1 MQRSLAVF
9 VVLLMPMSG
18 CLMVPGDFS
27 DDIFY
32 DTEQFWLEYGVDN
45 WEMANE
51 YVKNPNNETTS
62 ETVYELDVDFS
73 GSESYNPEI
82 WIDHLWLA
90 PNDGSTA
97 QVVDANNSRNL
108 LYTPQGYGAFN
119 LRFGMVL
126 NTGDVY
132 RHQSIGQNNSF
143 DDFAPFIRSAWFE
156 FEENRVTEFA
166 QLYVDG
172 PHEASLGPPE
182 HILIESTVSNVVDLQ
197 FDPVDVT
204 WSMYGPNGTLLLNH
218 TETVGY
224 GDSFT
229 WEWWIEENI
238 PFGDIIMVIEGDGSS
253 TLSHSTRLKMSYSG
267 FMCHIDTSRIC
278 PR

>member
-1 MQRSLAVF
+1 MQRLLAVF
-9 VVLLMPMSG
+9 VVLLMPMNG
-18 CLMVPGDFS
+18 CLMVS
-27 DDIFY
+27 DDYPNDIFY
-32 DTEQFWLEYGVDN
+32 DTEQFWLEYGIDN

-62 ETVYELDVDFS
+62 ATLHELDIDFS
-73 GSESYNPEI
+73 GSESYNPDV
-82 WIDHLWLA
+82 WIDHFWIA
-90 PNDGSTA
+90 PNDGSPA
-97 QVVDANNSRNL
+97 QVVDANTSQNL

-119 LRFGMVL
+119 LRYGMVL

-132 RHQSIGQNNSF
+132 RSNPVGQNNSF
-143 DDFAPFIRSAWFE
+143 DDFAPFIRSAWFK
-156 FEENRVTEFA
+156 FEESRVTEFA
-166 QLYVDG
+166 QLYIDG

-182 HILIESTVSNVVDLQ
+182 GIRIESTVSNVVDLQ

-204 WSMYGPNGTLLLNH
+204 WSMYGPNGNLLLNH

-229 WEWWIEENI
+229 WEWGLSENL
-238 PFGDIIMVIEGDGSS
+238 PFGDMTMVIEGDGSS
-253 TLSHSTRLKMSYSG
+253 TLSHTTRLKISYSG
-267 FMCHIDTSRIC
+267 FMCHSDTSRIC

>member
-1 MQRSLAVF
+1 M
-9 VVLLMPMSG
+9 
-18 CLMVPGDFS
+18 
-27 DDIFY
+27 
-32 DTEQFWLEYGVDN
+32 
-45 WEMANE
+45 
-51 YVKNPNNETTS
+51 
-62 ETVYELDVDFS
+62 
-73 GSESYNPEI
+73 
-82 WIDHLWLA
+82 
-90 PNDGSTA
+90 
-97 QVVDANNSRNL
+97 DANTSQNL
-108 LYTPQGYGAFN
+108 LYMPQGYGAFN
-119 LRFGMVL
+119 LRYGMVL

-132 RHQSIGQNNSF
+132 RSNPVGQNNSF

-182 HILIESTVSNVVDLQ
+182 RILIESTVSNVVDLQ

-204 WSMYGPNGTLLLNH
+204 WSMYGPDGNLLLNH

-229 WEWWIEENI
+229 WEWGISENL
-238 PFGDIIMVIEGDGSS
+238 PFGDMTMVIEGDGSS
-253 TLSHSTRLKMSYSG
+253 TLSHNTRLKISYSG
-267 FMCHIDTSRIC
+267 FICHSDTSRFC

>member
-1 MQRSLAVF
+1 MQRLLAVF
-9 VVLLMPMSG
+9 VVLLMPMNG
-18 CLMVPGDFS
+18 CLMVS
-27 DDIFY
+27 DDFPSDIFF

-45 WEMANE
+45 WEMPNE
-51 YVKNPNNETTS
+51 YVKNSNNETTS
-62 ETVYELDVDFS
+62 ATLHELDIDFS
-73 GSESYNPEI
+73 GSESYNPDV
-82 WIDHLWLA
+82 WIDHFWIA
-90 PNDGSTA
+90 PNDGSPA
-97 QVVDANNSRNL
+97 QVVDANTSQNL

-119 LRFGMVL
+119 LRYGMVL

-132 RHQSIGQNNSF
+132 RSNPVGQNNSF

-182 HILIESTVSNVVDLQ
+182 GIRIESTVSNVVDLQ

-204 WSMYGPNGTLLLNH
+204 WSMYGPDGNLLLNH

-229 WEWWIEENI
+229 WEWWFDENL
-238 PFGDIIMVIEGDGSS
+238 PFGDMTMVIEGDGSS
-253 TLSHSTRLKMSYSG
+253 TLSHTTRLKISYSG
-267 FMCHIDTSRIC
+267 FMCHSDTSRIC

>member
-1 MQRSLAVF
+1 M
-9 VVLLMPMSG
+9 
-18 CLMVPGDFS
+18 
-27 DDIFY
+27 
-32 DTEQFWLEYGVDN
+32 
-45 WEMANE
+45 
-51 YVKNPNNETTS
+51 
-62 ETVYELDVDFS
+62 
-73 GSESYNPEI
+73 
-82 WIDHLWLA
+82 
-90 PNDGSTA
+90 
-97 QVVDANNSRNL
+97 
-108 LYTPQGYGAFN
+108 PQGYGAFN
-119 LRFGMVL
+119 LRYGMVL

-132 RHQSIGQNNSF
+132 RSNHVGQNNSF

-182 HILIESTVSNVVDLQ
+182 RIRIESTVSNVVDLQ

-204 WSMYGPNGTLLLNH
+204 WSMYGPDGNLLLNH

-229 WEWWIEENI
+229 WEWGISENL
-238 PFGDIIMVIEGDGSS
+238 PFGDMTMVIEGDGSS
-253 TLSHSTRLKMSYSG
+253 TLSHNTRLKISYSG
-267 FMCHIDTSRIC
+267 FICHSDTSRFC

>member
-1 MQRSLAVF
+1 MQRLLAVF

-18 CLMVPGDFS
+18 CLMVPGDFPN
-27 DDIFY
+27 DIFY
-32 DTEQFWLEYGVDN
+32 DSEQFGLEYGIDN

-62 ETVYELDVDFS
+62 ATLHELDIDFS
-73 GSESYNPEI
+73 GSESYNPDI
-82 WIDHLWLA
+82 WIDHLWIA
-90 PNDGSTA
+90 PNDGSPA
-97 QVVDANNSRNL
+97 QVVDANTSRNL

-119 LRFGMVL
+119 LRYGMVL

-132 RHQSIGQNNSF
+132 RSNPVGQNNSF

-156 FEENRVTEFA
+156 FEESRVTEFA

-172 PHEASLGPPE
+172 PHEESLGPPE
-182 HILIESTVSNVVDLQ
+182 GIRIESTVSNVVDLQ

-204 WSMYGPNGTLLLNH
+204 WSMYGPNGNLLLNH
-218 TETVGY
+218 TESVGY

-229 WEWWIEENI
+229 WEWWFDENL
-238 PFGDIIMVIEGDGSS
+238 PFGDMTMVIEGDGSS
-253 TLSHSTRLKMSYSG
+253 TLSHTTRLKISYSG
-267 FMCHIDTSRIC
+267 FMCHSATSRIC

>member
-1 MQRSLAVF
+1 MQRLLAVF
-9 VVLLMPMSG
+9 VVLLMPMNG
-18 CLMVPGDFS
+18 CLMVS
-27 DDIFY
+27 DDFPNDIFF

-45 WEMANE
+45 WEMPNE
-51 YVKNPNNETTS
+51 YVKNSNNETTS
-62 ETVYELDVDFS
+62 ATLHELDIDFS
-73 GSESYNPEI
+73 GSESYNPDV
-82 WIDHLWLA
+82 WIDHFWIA
-90 PNDGSTA
+90 PHDGSPA
-97 QVVDANNSRNL
+97 QVVDANTSQNL
-108 LYTPQGYGAFN
+108 LYMPQGYGAFN
-119 LRFGMVL
+119 LRYGMVL

-132 RHQSIGQNNSF
+132 RSNHVGQNNSF

-182 HILIESTVSNVVDLQ
+182 RIRIESTVSNVVDLQ

-204 WSMYGPNGTLLLNH
+204 WSMYGPDGNLLLNH

-229 WEWWIEENI
+229 WEWWFDENL
-238 PFGDIIMVIEGDGSS
+238 PFGDMTMVIEGDGSS
-253 TLSHSTRLKMSYSG
+253 TLSHTTRLKISYSG
-267 FMCHIDTSRIC
+267 FMCHSDTSRIC

>member
-1 MQRSLAVF
+1 MQRLLAVF
-9 VVLLMPMSG
+9 VVLLMPMNG
-18 CLMVPGDFS
+18 CLMVS
-27 DDIFY
+27 DDFPNDIFF

-45 WEMANE
+45 WEMPNE
-51 YVKNPNNETTS
+51 YVKNSNNETTS
-62 ETVYELDVDFS
+62 ATLHELDIDFS
-73 GSESYNPEI
+73 GSESYNPDV
-82 WIDHLWLA
+82 WIDHFWIA
-90 PNDGSTA
+90 PHDGSPA
-97 QVVDANNSRNL
+97 QVVDANTSQNL
-108 LYTPQGYGAFN
+108 LYMPQGYGAFN
-119 LRFGMVL
+119 LRYGMVL

-132 RHQSIGQNNSF
+132 RSNPVGQNNSF

-182 HILIESTVSNVVDLQ
+182 RIRIESTVSNVVDLQ

-204 WSMYGPNGTLLLNH
+204 WSMYGPDGNLLLNH

-229 WEWWIEENI
+229 WEWGISENL
-238 PFGDIIMVIEGDGSS
+238 PFGDMTMVIEGDGSS
-253 TLSHSTRLKMSYSG
+253 TLSHNTRLKISYSG
-267 FMCHIDTSRIC
+267 FICHSDTSRFC

>member
-1 MQRSLAVF
+1 MQRLLAVF
-9 VVLLMPMSG
+9 VVLLMPMNG
-18 CLMVPGDFS
+18 CLMVSDDFPN
-27 DDIFY
+27 DIFY
-32 DTEQFWLEYGVDN
+32 DTEQFWLEYGIDN

-51 YVKNPNNETTS
+51 YVKNSNNETTS
-62 ETVYELDVDFS
+62 ATLHELDIDFS
-73 GSESYNPEI
+73 GSESYNPDV
-82 WIDHLWLA
+82 WIDHFWIA
-90 PNDGSTA
+90 PNDGSPA
-97 QVVDANNSRNL
+97 QVVDANTSQNL

-119 LRFGMVL
+119 LRYGMVL

-132 RHQSIGQNNSF
+132 RSNPVGQNNSLE
-143 DDFAPFIRSAWFE
+143 DFAPFIRSAWFE
-156 FEENRVTEFA
+156 FEESRVTEFA

-182 HILIESTVSNVVDLQ
+182 GIRIESTVSNVVDLQ

-204 WSMYGPNGTLLLNH
+204 WSMYGPDGNLLLNH

-229 WEWWIEENI
+229 WEWGLSENL
-238 PFGDIIMVIEGDGSS
+238 PFGDMTMVIEGDGSS
-253 TLSHSTRLKMSYSG
+253 TLSHTTRLKISYSG
-267 FMCHIDTSRIC
+267 FTCHSDTSRIC

>member
-1 MQRSLAVF
+1 
-9 VVLLMPMSG
+9 MPMNG
-18 CLMVPGDFS
+18 CLMVS
-27 DDIFY
+27 DDFPNDIFF

-45 WEMANE
+45 WEMPNE
-51 YVKNPNNETTS
+51 YVKNSNNETTS
-62 ETVYELDVDFS
+62 ATLHELDIDFS
-73 GSESYNPEI
+73 GSESYNPDV
-82 WIDHLWLA
+82 WIDHFWIA
-90 PNDGSTA
+90 PHDGSPA
-97 QVVDANNSRNL
+97 QVVDANTSQNL
-108 LYTPQGYGAFN
+108 LYMPQGYGAFN
-119 LRFGMVL
+119 LRYGMVL

-132 RHQSIGQNNSF
+132 RSNHVGQNNSF

-182 HILIESTVSNVVDLQ
+182 AIRIESTVSNVVDLQ

-204 WSMYGPNGTLLLNH
+204 WSMYGPDGNLLLNH

-229 WEWWIEENI
+229 WEWGISENL
-238 PFGDIIMVIEGDGSS
+238 PFGDMTMVIEGDGSS
-253 TLSHSTRLKMSYSG
+253 TLSHNTRLKISYSG
-267 FMCHIDTSRIC
+267 FICHSDTSRFC

>member
-1 MQRSLAVF
+1 MQRLLAVF
-9 VVLLMPMSG
+9 VVLLMPMNG
-18 CLMVPGDFS
+18 CLMVS
-27 DDIFY
+27 DDFPNDIFF

-45 WEMANE
+45 WEMPNE
-51 YVKNPNNETTS
+51 YVKNSNNETTS
-62 ETVYELDVDFS
+62 ATLHELDIDFS
-73 GSESYNPEI
+73 GSESYNPDV
-82 WIDHLWLA
+82 WIDHFWIA
-90 PNDGSTA
+90 PNDGSPA
-97 QVVDANNSRNL
+97 QVVDANTSQNL
-108 LYTPQGYGAFN
+108 LYMPQGYGAFN
-119 LRFGMVL
+119 LRYGMVL

-132 RHQSIGQNNSF
+132 RSNHVGQNNSF

-182 HILIESTVSNVVDLQ
+182 RIRIESTVSNVVDLQ

-204 WSMYGPNGTLLLNH
+204 WSMYGPDGNLLLNH

-229 WEWWIEENI
+229 WEWGISENL
-238 PFGDIIMVIEGDGSS
+238 PFGDMTMVIEGDGSS
-253 TLSHSTRLKMSYSG
+253 TLSHNTRLKISYSG
-267 FMCHIDTSRIC
+267 FICHSDTSRFC

>member
-1 MQRSLAVF
+1 MQRLLAVF
-9 VVLLMPMSG
+9 VVLLMPMNG
-18 CLMVPGDFS
+18 CLMVS
-27 DDIFY
+27 DDFPNDIFF

-45 WEMANE
+45 WEMPNE
-51 YVKNPNNETTS
+51 YVKNSNNETTS
-62 ETVYELDVDFS
+62 ATLHELDIDFS
-73 GSESYNPEI
+73 GSESYNPDV
-82 WIDHLWLA
+82 WIDHFWIA
-90 PNDGSTA
+90 PHDGSPA
-97 QVVDANNSRNL
+97 QVVDANTSQNL
-108 LYTPQGYGAFN
+108 LYMPQGYGAFN
-119 LRFGMVL
+119 LRYGMVL

-132 RHQSIGQNNSF
+132 RSNHVGQNNSF

-182 HILIESTVSNVVDLQ
+182 RIRIESTVSNVVDLQ

-204 WSMYGPNGTLLLNH
+204 WSMYGPDGNLLLNH

-229 WEWWIEENI
+229 WEWGISENL
-238 PFGDIIMVIEGDGSS
+238 PFGDMTMVIEGDGSS
-253 TLSHSTRLKMSYSG
+253 TLSHNTRLKISYSG
-267 FMCHIDTSRIC
+267 FICHSDTSRFC